1 MATEFIRKLSRRDLL
16 RASLAAAT
24 LPVLAACQQPAA
36 APAATATKAP
46 AAATAAATAAA
57 PGATAAATKAAT
69 AAPVAAGAKPFAGQT
84 INVSLWSAT
93 YPKLLTDYLPEF
105 EQKTGIKVNYQTPAF
120 AVYNQQADME
130 LSTKGSAY
138 DVANITFIY
147 TSRWINAGWFTP
159 LDEYFGDANKTPA
172 EFNVKDFLPGAVK
185 PHQDKAG
192 KTYGLPWIA
201 DVTMAGASRFDIIQK
216 NGFSELPK
224 THDEVDKMLPAINKK
239 EDVYGFLTEN
249 HYGWQFP
256 PFVFAFGG
264 KIFRN
269 PPDDLMPMLD
279 SPECQQ
285 AVEWYANIIKK
296 YGPDGAISYTY
307 DQATQALQQGRANY
321 SMYNHVYLLLLSD
334 EKASKV
340 AKTVRYSELPAGPK
354 GAFPGVATHAMGIPL
369 GSKKKDAAWEFIKW
383 GMSKELMLRTLTE
396 KSYGSQTRQSVIDS
410 PEFKKVNTVNGQD
423 VAKIYLDS
431 INKAASGYMAYRT
444 IHVFPQ
450 VDQQIDKLIQNAV
463 SGAMSIKDAC
473 AFAQTNAVAELKKA
487 GINL

>member
-1 MATEFIRKLSRRDLL
+1 MATKFNRGVTRRDLL
-16 RASLAAAT
+16 RGVAAAAA
-24 LPVLAACQQPAA
+24 LPIVAACSTPAA
-36 APAATATKAP
+36 PAPAATTAPAPATTQAPKPAATTAPAP
-46 AAATAAATAAA
+46 AATS
-57 PGATAAATKAAT
+57 
-69 AAPVAAGAKPFAGQT
+69 APVAAGAKPFAGKT
-84 INVSLWSAT
+84 INVSIWSSAF
-93 YPKLLTDYLPEF
+93 PKMLADYIPEF
-105 EQKTGIKVNYQTPAF
+105 EQKTGMKVNYQTPAF

-159 LDEYFGDANKTPA
+159 LDDYFNDPNKTPA
-172 EFNVKDFLPGAVK
+172 EFNLKDFLAGAVK

-201 DVTMAGASRFDIIQK
+201 DVNMAAAGRFDIVQK
-216 NGFSELPK
+216 AGFSELPK
-224 THDEVDKMLPAINKK
+224 DLDGVVKMCEAINKK
-239 EDVYGFLTEN
+239 EDVYAFLTEN

-285 AVEWYANIIKK
+285 AVEWYANLIKK
-296 YGPDGAISYTY
+296 YGPDGALSYTY

-321 SMYNHVYLLLLSD
+321 TMYNHVYVILMAD

-354 GAFPGVATHAMGIPL
+354 GSFPGVATHAMGIPL
-369 GSKKKDAAWEFIKW
+369 GSKNKDAAWEFIKW
-383 GMSKELMLRTLTE
+383 GMSKEIMLRTLVE

-431 INKAASGYMAYRT
+431 INKAATGYMAYRT

-450 VDQQIDKLIQNAV
+450 VDQQIDKLIQNVV
-463 SGAMSIKDAC
+463 SGAMSVKDAC
-473 AFAQTNAVAELKKA
+473 AFAQTNAIAELKKA
-487 GINL
+487 GITL